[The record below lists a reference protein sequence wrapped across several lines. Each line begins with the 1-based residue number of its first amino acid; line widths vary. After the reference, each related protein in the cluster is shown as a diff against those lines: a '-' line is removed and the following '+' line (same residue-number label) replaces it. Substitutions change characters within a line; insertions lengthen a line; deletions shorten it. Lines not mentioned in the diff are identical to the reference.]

1 MAEASEMDGDDVDGR
16 QRVAIIGTGLAGL
29 TTAHLLHSD
38 VQRRYRVTLFDKA
51 DSLSLDAASVTVRH
65 GDSGVVERV
74 DMPMRACAGGY
85 YANLLRMCR
94 HLGIP
99 LHPVRFLFVFAA
111 SLPTNPSWWREA
123 TRPDDVGSAPGSYFV
138 YASNQHRALPPR
150 PTGRAVLLHWIE
162 LLYLL
167 VCQVW
172 FVAVCFLVPPRTE
185 TLGEYLDR
193 TWLPRR
199 FVSHYLLPLM
209 SSVSTCSHAEMLAF
223 PATDVVNYKRLSH
236 GQQHYAVSG
245 GVGRVQSRL
254 VEGIRDIRLGSRVTS
269 VEATSRGGLLVHW
282 HSVGDGPPS
291 ASDEYFDRVVLAV
304 SPDVA
309 ASIFRPLAASLEK
322 VPTRRVESSVLGL
335 RFSVEE
341 AQGLTTTARSRHQGD
356 AQPAQVV
363 TLRTRF
369 AEPASTM
376 TQALHAMPSGVFVL
390 TSPFEPALD
399 SDFAMLRK
407 ASFTRTL
414 RTPESRAIVRGI
426 MGSGRAAWMN
436 GEDNVWLAGSWCWD
450 GMVLLEGCVVSAM
463 RVARDFGVRISWD
476 GCA

>member
-1 MAEASEMDGDDVDGR
+1 MAEASEMDDDVDGR

-111 SLPTNPSWWREA
+111 MLPVNPPWWREA

-150 PTGRAVLLHWIE
+150 PAGRAVLLHWIE

-167 VCQVW
+167 VCQAW
-172 FVAVCFLVPPRTE
+172 FVAACFLVPPRTE
-185 TLGEYLDR
+185 NLGEYLEK

-199 FVSHYLLPLM
+199 FVTHYLLPLM

-223 PATDVVNYKRLSH
+223 PASDVVNYKRLSH
-236 GQQHYAVSG
+236 GQQHFTVSG
-245 GVGRVQSRL
+245 GVRRVQLTL
-254 VEGIRDIRLGSRVTS
+254 VEGIRDIRLGLRVTS
-269 VEATSRGGLLVHW
+269 VETASGGGLLVHW

-341 AQGLTTTARSRHQGD
+341 AQGLTTAWSRHQD
-356 AQPAQVV
+356 DVQPAQVV

-369 AEPASTM
+369 AEPGLTT

-390 TSPFEPALD
+390 TSPLEPAQD
-399 SDFAMLRK
+399 SDLAVLRK

-426 MGSGRAAWMN
+426 MGSGRASWMN